1 MNALA
6 QPRLSLQQYL
16 AWEAGQTERHE
27 YHRGEVFLMVGARRA
42 HGRVVSNLVRRL
54 SEALDGSPC
63 QVFAESMKLQV
74 ADDTILYPD
83 LFVTCDPADLAT
95 EQIFRAPTLVV
106 EVLSPST
113 GGYDRGQKFAL
124 YRRMPA
130 LREYLLVDPEA
141 RRVDD
146 FLRRDDGTWTFSDY
160 SAGDAVHLASLAVT
174 LSLAQVFEGVDPPD
188 APAADAAAAGA

>member
-6 QPRLSLQQYL
+6 QPRLSLPQYL
-16 AWEAGQTERHE
+16 AWEAEQTERHE
-27 YHRGEVFLMVGARRA
+27 YHRGEVFLMGGARRA
-42 HGRVVSNLVRRL
+42 HGRVVSNLNA
-54 SEALDGSPC
+54 ALVTALRGSPC
-63 QVFAESMKLQV
+63 QVFTEAMKLQV

-124 YRRMPA
+124 YRRVPA

-146 FLRRDDGTWTFSDY
+146 FLRREDGTWTFSDL
-160 SAGDAVHLASLAVT
+160 SAGDTVPLASLGVA
-174 LSLAQVFEGVDPPD
+174 LSLAQVFEGVDPPGD
-188 APAADAAAAGA
+188 PVADAAVAGA